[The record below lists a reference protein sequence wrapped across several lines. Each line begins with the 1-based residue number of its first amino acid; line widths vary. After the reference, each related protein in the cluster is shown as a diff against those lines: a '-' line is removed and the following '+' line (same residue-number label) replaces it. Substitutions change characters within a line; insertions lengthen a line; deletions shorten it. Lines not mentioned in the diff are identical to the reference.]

1 MAKYIAVKTT
11 EGDVK
16 IRVIAHKG
24 QWALHNKLKHEG
36 CEPELFSTIKNIFTI
51 THIPTGLSV
60 VSKLEGKKYALL
72 CFEIL
77 AEKFSDFEYEKDQ
90 YILFEYLKANFDKS
104 EIFR

>member
-60 VSKLEGKKYALL
+60 VSKLEGKNTLCYALKYWQKNSV
-72 CFEIL
+72 IL
-77 AEKFSDFEYEKDQ
+77 STKKTNIF
-90 YILFEYLKANFDKS
+90 YLN
-104 EIFR
+104 I